1 MESATKVAVDNWELL
16 TVTYRV
22 RINMEQDITGYFSS
36 LTPLETGQIPLLI
49 LLDILT

>member
-1 MESATKVAVDNWELL
+1 MEAATKVVNWELL

-22 RINMEQDITGYFSS
+22 RVNMEQDITGYSSS
-36 LTPLETGQIPLLI
+36 LTPLEPGKIPLLI